1 MSMNLAKQ
9 SFSTAPEYFIAGT
22 TVGIVSAVKEA
33 SAAVKAHGPVLLDSD
48 GKVKPVTTSTTG
60 SGDNAVTTVPT
71 TGIYGIATEAAA
83 SGGEVVV
90 YLTGEF
96 FADSLALETGVT
108 AADVEIALRN
118 IGIFL
123 K

>member
-33 SAAVKAHGPVLLDSD
+33 SAAVKAHSPVLLDSN
-48 GKVKPVTTSTTG
+48 GKVTPVVAA
-60 SGDNAVTTVPT
+60 SGAVST
-71 TGIYGIATEAAA
+71 TGIYGIATEAGA
-83 SGGEVVV
+83 SGDEVVV
-90 YLTGEF
+90 YLAGEF